1 MFGESLLADRDETVK
16 FRVMGD
22 EKEVELGNVIERV
35 RFVDFDFGTEEE
47 VDMSSFEGTYQ
58 SRFLLDLS
66 SLLRKV
72 LENGGEG

>member
-1 MFGESLLADRDETVK
+1 
-16 FRVMGD
+16 MGD

-66 SLLRKV
+66 SLQRKV